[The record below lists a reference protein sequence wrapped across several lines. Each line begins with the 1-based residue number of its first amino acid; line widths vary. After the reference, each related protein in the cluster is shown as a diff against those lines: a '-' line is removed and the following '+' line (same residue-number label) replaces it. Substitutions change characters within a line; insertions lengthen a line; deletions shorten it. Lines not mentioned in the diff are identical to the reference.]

1 VEGNAFSEEYQ
12 LKVVAV
18 PTIANF
24 EMQLNYPLYLNR
36 KSEVV
41 NGTGNAIIPEGTKVT
56 WKVSALA
63 TQNIYWSNETTRFSL
78 LKKLCFLLSK
88 SIGQSID
95 YQIVTSN
102 ERIKDHENS
111 SIS

>member
-1 VEGNAFSEEYQ
+1 MWKVTPFPEEYQ

-41 NGTGNAIIPEGTKVT
+41 NGTGNAII
-56 WKVSALA
+56 L
-63 TQNIYWSNETTRFSL
+63 R
-78 LKKLCFLLSK
+78 
-88 SIGQSID
+88 
-95 YQIVTSN
+95 
-102 ERIKDHENS
+102 ERK
-111 SIS
+111 

>member
-1 VEGNAFSEEYQ
+1 VEGNAVSSEEYQ

-24 EMQLNYPLYLNR
+24 EQLNYPLYLNR

-63 TQNIYWSNETTRFSL
+63 TYQNIYWSNETTRLQF
-78 LKKLCFLLSK
+78 
-88 SIGQSID
+88 
-95 YQIVTSN
+95 
-102 ERIKDHENS
+102 IKEADFFCCLNL
-111 SIS
+111 

>member
-1 VEGNAFSEEYQ
+1 VVPENAMIFIDGESYFMENSGEFQFKIAKRISDVVFLEGNAVSEEYQ

-41 NGTGNAIIPEGTKVT
+41 NGTVM
-56 WKVSALA
+56 
-63 TQNIYWSNETTRFSL
+63 Q
-78 LKKLCFLLSK
+78 
-88 SIGQSID
+88 
-95 YQIVTSN
+95 
-102 ERIKDHENS
+102 
-111 SIS
+111 